1 MTQVG
6 GLLDRWQ
13 ELQPPVPSVPLVP
26 PGGGPED
33 LLSDEVL
40 RRLLSNSLAAKDVLP
55 AQGPQSHGRV
65 LPWAGDMELGLAC
78 LHALGAGGDDALER
92 HIGWKEGTFA
102 QRRAAL
108 LLALFH
114 VGLQVRS
121 LFMRNFG
128 GWWDMG
134 EREKGWGERR
144 EERGREGEGE
154 GEEEQS
160 L

>member
-6 GLLDRWQ
+6 GLLERWQ
-13 ELQPPVPSVPLVP
+13 ELQPPVPSVPRVP

-33 LLSDEVL
+33 LLSDEML
-40 RRLLSNSLAAKDVLP
+40 RRLLSDSLAARDVLP
-55 AQGPQSHGRV
+55 ALGPQSHGRV

-92 HIGWKEGTFA
+92 HISGTEGTFA

-114 VGLQVRS
+114 VGLQVCSLFVRS
-121 LFMRNFG
+121 LCG
-128 GWWDMG
+128 
-134 EREKGWGERR
+134 
-144 EERGREGEGE
+144 
-154 GEEEQS
+154 
-160 L
+160 